1 MKYRIILIF
10 LVTIQTFFSS
20 AQNKKPV
27 YLTISGTV
35 YDVSARTPIESVM
48 VYSTSGHSTFT
59 DSTGRYSFTVVSTDS
74 IWFKMLNKSTMKFPI
89 DTIKNTS
96 QFDIMIHVRSV
107 ELPEVKVKTKNYRL
121 DSIENRKDYAKYFNY
136 HKPTLKLSTD
146 HNYNPGSV
154 GAGFDLDEIINMF
167 RFKRNRSL
175 EALQKRLL
183 LQEQDHYV
191 DHRFSKNFVIKLTKL
206 KEPQLDD
213 FMNKYRPDYELL
225 KLLNDIELGY
235 YIEKC
240 FDQYKY
246 QNKKP

>member
-1 MKYRIILIF
+1 LKFRIILILLVFMQSF
-10 LVTIQTFFSS
+10 LLN

-27 YLTISGTV
+27 YVTISGTV
-35 YDVSARTPIESVM
+35 YDISARTPIESVM

-74 IWFKMLNKSTMKFPI
+74 IWFRMLNKSTMKFPI
-89 DTIKNTS
+89 DTIKNLS

-107 ELPEVKVKTKNYRL
+107 ELPEVKVKAKNYRL
-121 DSIENRKDYAKYFNY
+121 DSIENRNDYAKYFNY
-136 HKPTLKLSTD
+136 RKPALRLSAD
-146 HNYNPGSV
+146 NNYNPGGI

-167 RFKRNRSL
+167 RFKRNRSM
-175 EALQKRLL
+175 EALQRRLVQ
-183 LQEQDHYV
+183 QEQDHYI
-191 DHRFSKNFVIKLTKL
+191 DHRYSKNFVIKLTKL
-206 KEPQLDD
+206 KQPQLDD

-246 QNKKP
+246 NLKKQ